1 MQTRQVPPTG
11 SALARVATRRSPLIE
26 AGIVRRY
33 VLGSYSAR
41 KLGLQT
47 TANAGGVHNLEV
59 TANADNLQT
68 LVRGQSRALLVTELM
83 GQGVNAITGDYSRG
97 AAGFWIE
104 NGEIAY
110 PVAEITVAG
119 NLLDMFREL
128 VPADDIEFR
137 SAFTAPTVA
146 IGGLTIAGR

>member
-1 MQTRQVPPTG
+1 MGTG
-11 SALARVATRRSPLIE
+11 LFVTDFI
-26 AGIVRRY
+26 GH
-33 VLGSYSAR
+33 G
-41 KLGLQT
+41 
-47 TANAGGVHNLEV
+47 AN
-59 TANADNLQT
+59 
-68 LVRGQSRALLVTELM
+68 LV
-83 GQGVNAITGDYSRG
+83 TGDYSRG

-137 SAFTAPTVA
+137 SAFTTPTVA